1 MEKSF
6 DEPPPGSLR
15 AKWFAFPASLSRVSD
30 THSQQVGAVRAGNPA
45 HVPVAWRNAVA
56 RAISAASQL
65 AYMPDMISNPEVEK
79 LPLPHQSLVSD
90 LAPVVTKGKSFFVDG
105 EKFFLKGVTY
115 GPFAPASHGAP
126 FPERSVIERDFTLM
140 RELGANTLRT
150 FTVPPRWLLDLAGEY
165 GLRVL
170 VGIPWAEHVAF
181 LDSPHLAQDIRR
193 TIAHGA
199 RACHGHAAVLACL
212 VGNEIPPDMARWHG
226 PERVRA
232 FLRDLVDVV
241 KTTDPDRL
249 VSYANFPST
258 EYLDVDFTD
267 FVSFNV
273 YLHQE
278 HSFRNYLS
286 HLHNLAEDKPLIL
299 TEFGIDSIREGP
311 EFQAQT
317 LAWQV
322 RASFEMGVAGSVIFA
337 WTDDWYALPLSGEG
351 GFQVEDWAFG
361 LVDRQRRKKSA
372 FHAVQQYYHEPLPPA
387 LPEVPKVSVVVCA
400 YNAERTMAPCLAS
413 LEKLNYANYE
423 VIVVNDGSRDRT
435 REICERFEFI
445 QLINQENKGL
455 SAARNVGIAAATGE
469 IVAFTD
475 SDCVVDPD
483 WLTYLV
489 SAFSRSGRAAV
500 GGPNFPP
507 PEDTLV
513 PSAVAVSPGG
523 PTHVLLNDEVAEHI
537 PGCNMAFRKAALE
550 EINGFDPVF
559 RAAGDDVDLCWRLQN
574 QGYEIGFSPAAVVWH
589 FRRNTIKAYLNQQRG
604 YGKAEAQL
612 YFKHPYRFN
621 LLGQSRWL
629 GRIYG
634 DLSSYFLSRR
644 PVIYSGAFGRGLF
657 QTLYEPPS
665 SLMAFL
671 PLTLEWNVV
680 AIALFCAALAVGEYL
695 WLGVIP
701 LLMSFAW
708 CIASAA
714 RARIDPRFK
723 NWRARLLVA
732 VLAYLGPLVR
742 SFERYRWRI
751 RGLTDVEP
759 IHYAEVGQEP
769 ELFWQERSLR
779 LSYWSEQGLEKENL
793 LYGLM
798 EFLLPRKYLVALDQ
812 GWSNWDLEV
821 SRGIWSKAH
830 VKFGTENHSGLK
842 RLLRVHCALRM
853 SQLARLILWGY
864 VVLGGIGVVLGI
876 KGLVI
881 AVVLA
886 GLITLVTILYQNF
899 RLGRVLYHALEIVA
913 QRIGLSP
920 VYRNGKA

>member
-1 MEKSF
+1 MGKSF
-6 DEPPPGSLR
+6 DEPPPGSVL
-15 AKWFAFPASLSRVSD
+15 AKRFSFPASLFRMSD
-30 THSQQVGAVRAGNPA
+30 NHSQQVGMVRAGYPA
-45 HVPVAWRNAVA
+45 RTPVAWRGAAA
-56 RAISAASQL
+56 RATAAARQL
-65 AYMPDMISNPEVEK
+65 AYMPDMISDPEVEK
-79 LPLPHQSLVSD
+79 LRSPRLSLATS
-90 LAPVVTKGKSFFVDG
+90 LAPVVTKGKFFFVDG

-115 GPFAPASHGAP
+115 GPFARASHGAP
-126 FPERSVIERDFTLM
+126 FPERLVIERDFTLM

-165 GLRVL
+165 GLRVV

-181 LDSPHLAQDIRR
+181 LDSPPLARDIRR
-193 TIAHGA
+193 TITDGVK
-199 RACHGHAAVLACL
+199 ACHSHAAVLACL
-212 VGNEIPPDMARWHG
+212 VGNEIPPDIARWHG
-226 PERVRA
+226 PERVRT
-232 FLRDLVDVV
+232 FLRELVEVA

-258 EYLDVDFTD
+258 EYLDVDFAD
-267 FVSFNV
+267 FVAFNV
-273 YLHQE
+273 YLHKEQ
-278 HSFRNYLS
+278 SFRNYLS
-286 HLHNLAEDKPLIL
+286 HLHNLAEDKPLVL
-299 TEFGIDSIREGP
+299 TEFGIDSIREGQ

-322 RASFEMGVAGSVIFA
+322 RASFELGVAGSVIFA
-337 WTDDWYALPLSGEG
+337 WTDDWYALPLSGDG

-361 LVDRQRRKKSA
+361 LVDRERRKKSA

-387 LPEVPKVSVVVCA
+387 LPEYPKVSVVVCA

-413 LEKLNYANYE
+413 LEKLNYPNYE
-423 VIVVNDGSRDRT
+423 VIVINDGSTDRT
-435 REICERFEFI
+435 REISERFEYVR
-445 QLINQENKGL
+445 LINQENKGL
-455 SAARNVGIAAATGE
+455 SAARNVGVEAATGE

-475 SDCVVDPD
+475 SDCVADPD

-489 SAFSRSGRAAV
+489 TTFIRSGWAAV

-537 PGCNMAFRKAALE
+537 PGCNMAFRKEALE
-550 EINGFDPVF
+550 EISGFDPIF

-574 QGYEIGFSPAAVVWH
+574 QGYQIGFSPAAVVWH
-589 FRRNTIKAYLNQQRG
+589 FRRNTVKAYLNQQRG

-634 DLSSYFLSRR
+634 DLSSFFLSRR

-657 QTLYEPPS
+657 QTVYETPS

-680 AIALFCAALAVGEYL
+680 AITLFCAALAVGGYS

-701 LLMSFAW
+701 LLMSFGW
-708 CIASAA
+708 CLASAA
-714 RARIDPRFK
+714 RARIDSRFD
-723 NWRARLLVA
+723 NWRAQLLVA
-732 VLAYLGPLVR
+732 MLVYLGPLVR

-751 RGLTDVEP
+751 RGLTDVDP
-759 IHYAEVGQEP
+759 IHYAEVEQEP
-769 ELFWQERSLR
+769 ELFWRERALR
-779 LSYWSEQGLEKENL
+779 LAYWSEQGLEKENIL
-793 LYGLM
+793 SGLM
-798 EFLLPRKYLVALDQ
+798 EFLLPRKYLIALDQ
-812 GWSNWDLEV
+812 GWSGWDLEV
-821 SRGIWSKAH
+821 SRGIWSKAR
-830 VKFGTENHSGLK
+830 VKLGTENHSGLK
-842 RLLRVHCALRM
+842 RLLRVYCAVRM
-853 SQLARLILWGY
+853 SQPARLALLGY
-864 VVLGGIGVVLGI
+864 VALGGIGVVLGI
-876 KGLVI
+876 KELVI
-881 AVVLA
+881 AAVLV
-886 GLITLVTILYQNF
+886 GMVNLITILYENF
-899 RLGRVLYHALEIVA
+899 RLGRVMYHALEIVA

-920 VYRNGKA
+920 VYKNGKA

>member
-1 MEKSF
+1 
-6 DEPPPGSLR
+6 
-15 AKWFAFPASLSRVSD
+15 
-30 THSQQVGAVRAGNPA
+30 
-45 HVPVAWRNAVA
+45 
-56 RAISAASQL
+56 
-65 AYMPDMISNPEVEK
+65 MPDMIADSEVEK
-79 LPLPHQSLVSD
+79 LRLPHRSLVSD
-90 LAPVVTKGKSFFVDG
+90 LVPVVAKGKFFFVDG

-126 FPERSVIERDFTLM
+126 FPERPVMEQDFILM

-165 GLRVL
+165 GLHVL

-181 LDSPHLAQDIRR
+181 LDSPPLVQDIRR
-193 TIAHGA
+193 TIADGV
-199 RACHGHAAVLACL
+199 RACRGHAAVLACL
-212 VGNEIPPDMARWHG
+212 MGNEIPPDIARWHG
-226 PERVRA
+226 PERVRT
-232 FLRDLVDVV
+232 FLRELVEVA
-241 KTTDPDRL
+241 KTTDPGRL

-258 EYLDVDFTD
+258 EYLDVDFAD

-286 HLHNLAEDKPLIL
+286 HLHNLAEDKPLVL
-299 TEFGIDSIREGP
+299 TEFGIDSIREGQ

-361 LVDRQRRKKSA
+361 LVDRERRKKPA
-372 FHAVQQYYHEPLPPA
+372 FRAVQQYYHEPLPPA
-387 LPEVPKVSVVVCA
+387 LPEYPKVSVVVCA
-400 YNAERTMAPCLAS
+400 HNAERTMAPCLAS
-413 LEKLNYANYE
+413 LEKLHYPNYE
-423 VIVVNDGSRDRT
+423 VIVVNDGSQDRT

-445 QLINQENKGL
+445 RLINQENKGL
-455 SAARNVGIAAATGE
+455 SAARNVGIEAAIGE

-475 SDCVVDPD
+475 SDCVADTD

-489 SAFSRSGRAAV
+489 ATFVRSGRAAV

-537 PGCNMAFRKAALE
+537 PGCNMAFRKEALE

-574 QGYEIGFSPAAVVWH
+574 QGYQIGFSPAAVVWH
-589 FRRNTIKAYLNQQRG
+589 FRRNTVRAYLNQQRG

-634 DLSSYFLSRR
+634 DLSSFFLSRH

-657 QTLYEPPS
+657 QTVYEPPS

-671 PLTLEWNVV
+671 PLTLEWNVA
-680 AIALFCAALAVGEYL
+680 AIALFLAALAGGGYL
-695 WLGVIP
+695 WLGAIF
-701 LLMSFAW
+701 LLMSFGW
-708 CIASAA
+708 CMASAS
-714 RARIDPRFK
+714 RARIDSRFD

-732 VLAYLGPLVR
+732 MLAYLGPLVR
-742 SFERYRWRI
+742 SFERYRWRV
-751 RGLTDVEP
+751 RGLTEVEP
-759 IHYAEVGQEP
+759 IHYAEPRQEP
-769 ELFWQERSLR
+769 EIAWRERALR
-779 LSYWSEQGLEKENL
+779 LSYWSEQGLEKENM

-798 EFLLPRKYLVALDQ
+798 EFLLPRKYLIALDQ
-812 GWSNWDLEV
+812 GWSDWDVEV
-821 SRGIWSKAH
+821 SRGIWSKAQ
-830 VKFGTENHSGLK
+830 VKLGTENHSGLK
-842 RLLRVHCALRM
+842 RLLRVYCAVRM
-853 SQLARLILWGY
+853 SGPARLALASCAA
-864 VVLGGIGVVLGI
+864 LGGIGLVLRVKELVVAMMLL
-876 KGLVI
+876 GLVN
-881 AVVLA
+881 LA
-886 GLITLVTILYQNF
+886 TILYQNF
-899 RLGRVLYHALEIVA
+899 RLGRVMYHALEIVA

-920 VYRNGKA
+920 VYKNGKA

>member
-1 MEKSF
+1 
-6 DEPPPGSLR
+6 
-15 AKWFAFPASLSRVSD
+15 
-30 THSQQVGAVRAGNPA
+30 
-45 HVPVAWRNAVA
+45 
-56 RAISAASQL
+56 
-65 AYMPDMISNPEVEK
+65 MPDIISDPEVER
-79 LPLPHQSLVSD
+79 LRAPRVSLATD
-90 LAPVVTKGKSFFVDG
+90 LRRVVPKGKFFFVDE
-105 EKFFLKGVTY
+105 EKFFVKGVTY

-126 FPERSVIERDFTLM
+126 FPERPVMERDFTLM

-150 FTVPPRWLLDLAGEY
+150 FTVPPPWVLDLAGQY
-165 GLRVL
+165 GLRVI

-181 LDSPHLAQDIRR
+181 LDSPQLEQDVRR
-193 TIAHGA
+193 TIRDGV
-199 RACHGHAAVLACL
+199 RACRGHAAVFACL

-226 PERVRA
+226 PERVRT
-232 FLRDLVDVV
+232 FLRELVETA
-241 KTTDPDRL
+241 KAADPDRL
-249 VSYANFPST
+249 ISYANFPST
-258 EYLDVDFTD
+258 EYLDVDFAD

-273 YLHQE
+273 YLHREQ
-278 HSFRNYLS
+278 SFRNYLS
-286 HLHNLAEDKPLIL
+286 HLHNLAEDKPLVL
-299 TEFGIDSIREGP
+299 TEFGIDSIREGQ
-311 EFQAQT
+311 EFQGET

-361 LVDRQRRKKSA
+361 LVDRARNKKSA
-372 FHAVQQYYHEPLPPA
+372 FHAVQQYYHEPLPPI
-387 LPEVPKVSVVVCA
+387 LPEYPKVSVVVCA
-400 YNAERTMAPCLAS
+400 YNAERTMEPCLGS
-413 LEKLNYANYE
+413 LEKLHYPNYE
-423 VIVVNDGSRDRT
+423 VIVVNDGSKDRT
-435 REICERFEFI
+435 REICERFGYI
-445 QLINQENKGL
+445 RLINQENKGL
-455 SAARNVGIAAATGE
+455 SAARNVGIEAATGE

-475 SDCVVDPD
+475 SDCVADPD

-489 SAFSRSGRAAV
+489 TTFLRSGRAAV

-537 PGCNMAFRKAALE
+537 PGCNMAFRKQVLE

-574 QGYEIGFSPAAVVWH
+574 AGYQIGFSPAAIVWH
-589 FRRNTIKAYLNQQRG
+589 FRRNTVNAYLNQQRG

-634 DLSSYFLSRR
+634 DLASFFLSRR

-671 PLTLEWNVV
+671 PLTLEWNVL
-680 AIALFCAALAVGEYL
+680 AIALFLAACVIGGYL

-701 LLMSFAW
+701 LLMSFGW
-708 CIASAA
+708 CVASAA
-714 RARIDPRFK
+714 RARIDARFS

-732 VLAYLGPLVR
+732 FLAYLGPLVR

-759 IHYAEVGQEP
+759 IHYAEAGQEP
-769 ELFWQERSLR
+769 ELTWRERAFR
-779 LSYWSEQGLEKENL
+779 LSYWSEEGLEKENL
-793 LYGLM
+793 LYALM
-798 EFLLPRKYLVALDQ
+798 EFLLPRKYLIALDQ
-812 GWSNWDLEV
+812 GWSNWDIEV
-821 SRGIWSKAH
+821 SRGIWSKAQ
-830 VKFGTENHSGLK
+830 VRLGTENHSGLK
-842 RLLRVHCALRM
+842 RLLRVHCAVRM
-853 SQLARLILWGY
+853 SQPARLVLLGY
-864 VVLGGIGVVLGI
+864 AVLSGVGVILGI
-876 KGLVI
+876 SEMVI
-881 AVVLA
+881 AAL
-886 GLITLVTILYQNF
+886 LVGMINLTAILYQNF
-899 RLGRVLYHALEIVA
+899 HLGRVIYHALEIVA
-913 QRIGLSP
+913 KRISLSP
-920 VYRNGKA
+920 VYKNGKAL

>member
-1 MEKSF
+1 MLDIAPVPEA
-6 DEPPPGSLR
+6 EELR
-15 AKWFAFPASLSRVSD
+15 LPRVS
-30 THSQQVGAVRAGNPA
+30 
-45 HVPVAWRNAVA
+45 
-56 RAISAASQL
+56 L
-65 AYMPDMISNPEVEK
+65 ATA
-79 LPLPHQSLVSD
+79 
-90 LAPVVTKGKSFFVDG
+90 LAPVVTKGKFFFVDG
-105 EKFFLKGVTY
+105 EKFFVKGVTY

-126 FPERSVIERDFTLM
+126 FPERPVMKRDFALM
-140 RELGANTLRT
+140 REVGANTLRT

-165 GLRVL
+165 GLRVI

-181 LDSPHLAQDIRR
+181 LDSPHLAREIRR
-193 TIAHGA
+193 TIAEGA
-199 RACHGHAAVLACL
+199 KSCRGHMAVLACL
-212 VGNEIPPDMARWHG
+212 VGNEIPPDIVRWYG
-226 PERVRA
+226 PERVRT
-232 FLRDLVDVV
+232 FLRELAETV
-241 KTTDPDRL
+241 KETDPDRL

-267 FVSFNV
+267 FMSFNV
-273 YLHQE
+273 YLHHE
-278 HSFRNYLS
+278 SAFRSYLA
-286 HLHNLAEDKPLIL
+286 HLHNLAEDKPLVL
-299 TEFGIDSIREGP
+299 TEFGIDAIREGQ

-322 RASFEMGVAGSVIFA
+322 RGSFEMGAAGAVIFA

-361 LVDRQRRKKSA
+361 LVDRERRKKPA
-372 FHAVQQYYHEPLPPA
+372 FHAVQRYYHAPLPPQ
-387 LPEVPKVSVVVCA
+387 LPEYPKVSVVVCA
-400 YNAERTMAPCLAS
+400 YNAERTMAPCLAA
-413 LEKLNYANYE
+413 LEKLNYPNYE
-423 VIVVNDGSRDRT
+423 VIVVNDGSTDRT
-435 REICERFEFI
+435 REISERFDCVR
-445 QLINQENKGL
+445 LINQENKGL
-455 SAARNVGIAAATGE
+455 SAARNVGIAAATGK

-475 SDCVVDPD
+475 SDCVADPD

-489 SAFSRSGRAAV
+489 ATFLRTGRSAV

-513 PSAVAVSPGG
+513 PSAAAVSPGG

-550 EINGFDPVF
+550 EIKGFDPLF

-574 QGYEIGFSPAAVVWH
+574 QGYQIGFSPAAIVWH
-589 FRRNTIKAYLNQQRG
+589 FRRNTVKAYLNQQRG

-634 DLSSYFLSRR
+634 DLSSFFLLRR

-671 PLTLEWNVV
+671 PLTLEWNLVAVV
-680 AIALFCAALAVGEYL
+680 LFISAVIGGGYL

-701 LLMSFAW
+701 LLMSLWW
-708 CIASAA
+708 CFASAA
-714 RARIDPRFK
+714 RAKIDPRFN

-732 VLAYLGPLVR
+732 LLVYVGPLVR

-759 IHYAEVGQEP
+759 IHYAETGQEP
-769 ELFWQERSLR
+769 ELYWRERALR

-798 EFLLPRKYLVALDQ
+798 EFLLPRKYLITLDQ
-812 GWSNWDLEV
+812 GWSNWDVEV
-821 SRGIWSKAH
+821 SRGVWSKAQLRL
-830 VKFGTENHSGLK
+830 GTENHGGLK
-842 RLLRVHCALRM
+842 RLLRAHCAVRM
-853 SQLARLILWGY
+853 SQPARLALLGY
-864 VVLGGIGVVLGI
+864 TLLGGLGAILGVSELVVSAVLM
-876 KGLVI
+876 
-881 AVVLA
+881 
-886 GLITLVTILYQNF
+886 GLINLATILYQNF
-899 RLGRVLYHALEIVA
+899 RLGRVMYHALEIVA
-913 QRIGLSP
+913 QRLGLSP
-920 VYRNGKA
+920 VYKNGKA